1 MSEDFNYFIR
11 NLRKFHQ
18 KLQTELEAAGING
31 AWDEIPYILS
41 HDRNTYNLSSNWVNF
56 ANCIEF
62 FSRYDVFIGNKM
74 NFLQYCN
81 VVLVAQ
87 NVTELILTKPQE
99 VRIDQL
105 EIVRKKSGIDTDIA
119 REPVQWKTI
128 DNLVITSISS
138 V

>member
-1 MSEDFNYFIR
+1 MYCQLFTCF
-11 NLRKFHQ
+11 
-18 KLQTELEAAGING
+18 
-31 AWDEIPYILS
+31 
-41 HDRNTYNLSSNWVNF
+41 
-56 ANCIEF
+56 EF

-105 EIVRKKSGIDTDIA
+105 EIVRKKSGIDTDIV
-119 REPVQWKTI
+119 RDPFQCHNSFLTPK
-128 DNLVITSISS
+128 NSIE
-138 V
+138 

>member
-1 MSEDFNYFIR
+1 
-11 NLRKFHQ
+11 
-18 KLQTELEAAGING
+18 
-31 AWDEIPYILS
+31 
-41 HDRNTYNLSSNWVNF
+41 
-56 ANCIEF
+56 
-62 FSRYDVFIGNKM
+62 M

-119 REPVQWKTI
+119 REPVQ
-128 DNLVITSISS
+128 
-138 V
+138 